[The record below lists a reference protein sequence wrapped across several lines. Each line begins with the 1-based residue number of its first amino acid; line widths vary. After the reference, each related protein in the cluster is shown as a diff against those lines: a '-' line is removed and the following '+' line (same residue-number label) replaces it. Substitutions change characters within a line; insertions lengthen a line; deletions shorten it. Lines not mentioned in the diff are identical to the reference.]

1 MSRSSQPTIRVLLA
15 DDHAL
20 VLEGLRAL
28 LEDESDMVVVAATT
42 DPAQVLKLVA
52 QHRPEVVVLD
62 LELGGVKATDH
73 LTALRDQTPTPKVLI
88 LTAYT
93 DGESVRSAL
102 DAGADGLAF
111 KTEPPQQTLAAI
123 RQVHAGQLV
132 FPQAARR
139 WMQERGAGVA
149 GDVTPREREVWRLI
163 AAGLS
168 NHEIAEQLDLSD
180 NTVKFHVQHL
190 FLKLGVKN
198 RTEAALRYEPARRPS
213 PPRR

>member
-1 MSRSSQPTIRVLLA
+1 MSRVPQATIRVLLA
-15 DDHAL
+15 DDHAI

-28 LEDESDMVVVAATT
+28 LEGESDMAVVAVTT
-42 DPAQVLKLVA
+42 DGAKVVPLVA
-52 QHRPEVVVLD
+52 QHRPDVVVLD
-62 LELGGVKATDH
+62 LELGGVKATD
-73 LTALRDQTPTPKVLI
+73 LLAALAGHSPTPKVLI

-93 DGESVRSAL
+93 DGESVRSVL

-111 KTEPPQQTLAAI
+111 KTESPQQTLAAI

-139 WMQERGAGVA
+139 WMQERGTGVA

-163 AAGLS
+163 AAGLR
-168 NHEIAEQLDLSD
+168 NHDIAQKLGLSD

-198 RTEAALRYEPARRPS
+198 RTEAALRYVPVRQPS